1 MPESGK
7 AGGIRI
13 IAVANQK
20 GGVGKTATVV
30 NLGAALALSGR
41 RVLIVDMDPQGN
53 ASTAL
58 GFQPSD
64 RGTTMR
70 DVFAGDS
77 RVGEAAV
84 KARPDGLLI
93 APSSSDLSSADVEF
107 SKHPRCVFRLK
118 DAFAR
123 GFPELPG
130 LEYVF
135 IDCPPSLGLLTLNSI
150 AAAESVII
158 PVQTEFLALEGL
170 SQLVATVRE
179 IRTTA
184 NPGIRIEGVLL
195 TMADQRNRLSRQVEQ
210 DTRGNLGNLVFNTV
224 IPRNVRLGEAPSYG
238 IPVALYDKRS
248 AGSVAYTNLAAELLR
263 MHNAT
268 AAKRKETG
276 S

>member
-1 MPESGK
+1 MPETGK
-7 AGGIRI
+7 ASDIRI

-41 RVLIVDMDPQGN
+41 RVLIVDIDPQGN

-58 GFQPSD
+58 GFGPSD
-64 RGTTMR
+64 RGKTMR

-93 APSSSDLSSADVEF
+93 APSSTDLSSTDVEF
-107 SKHPRCVFRLK
+107 SNHPRCVFRLK
-118 DAFAR
+118 DAFAK
-123 GFPELPG
+123 GFPELPD

-150 AAAESVII
+150 VAAESVII

-210 DTRGNLGNLVFNTV
+210 DTRGNLGNLVFKTV
-224 IPRNVRLGEAPSYG
+224 IPRNVRLGEAPSFG

-268 AAKRKETG
+268 AE
-276 S
+276 